1 MAQFS
6 LTEIFI
12 LSKEPV
18 FGYNVRKAEI
28 VYIIYPENIFN
39 PIDILFYAVSIYDFG
54 VSDLTLRSLT
64 QSQFIVRLLKICLYL
79 SKEIS
84 NNSTQIRKKN
94 EPFQVPSNGVDIIM
108 YMFKDNV
115 VEYVIKIKL
124 YVILKWFNF
133 FKYNLII

>member
-12 LSKEPV
+12 LSKESV

-124 YVILKWFNF
+124 YVILK
-133 FKYNLII
+133 

>member
-12 LSKEPV
+12 LSKESV

-133 FKYNLII
+133 F